1 MLITLPGRFGAM
13 RRDAMRVVYEYVRE
27 LAREC
32 GAVKWVFTDGALDEG
47 VELAS
52 LRVGRPVSALPMVA
66 GNGPRERHI
75 RLRGAVGEEERM
87 ALKDGASS
95 TLKAWKRDFPEN
107 LTNSAVQIGFE
118 LWRQAREAPPPCS
131 GLVACPAGFPPGE
144 AERGIKAA
152 NDLSERI
159 LDLCEA
165 DVLGRAADPAVEE
178 DFIRVVWRIAR
189 MAQTRALAADLSG
202 DTETALREVG
212 LAEAL
217 DEVNP
222 SLRSLYERIG
232 KAGIRALRSMSPREH
247 LRLALQR
254 ADFTAA
260 KPYAEAVLKTDP
272 GNADA
277 NFAIGMFY
285 FVDELYS
292 KAEIYLERCAKR
304 RPDEPT
310 FFNNLAIAQMM
321 MRKYDLAEQNARRA
335 LELLPD
341 SPEVKD
347 TVRQIEKARQA
358 GR

>member
-1 MLITLPGRFGAM
+1 M
-13 RRDAMRVVYEYVRE
+13 
-27 LAREC
+27 
-32 GAVKWVFTDGALDEG
+32 
-47 VELAS
+47 
-52 LRVGRPVSALPMVA
+52 
-66 GNGPRERHI
+66 N
-75 RLRGAVGEEERM
+75 
-87 ALKDGASS
+87 SS
-95 TLKAWKRDFPEN
+95 TAYEHEHTETR
-107 LTNSAVQIGFE
+107 
-118 LWRQAREAPPPCS
+118 REA
-131 GLVACPAGFPPGE
+131 
-144 AERGIKAA
+144 
-152 NDLSERI
+152 
-159 LDLCEA
+159 
-165 DVLGRAADPAVEE
+165 
-178 DFIRVVWRIAR
+178 DF
-189 MAQTRALAADLSG
+189 
-202 DTETALREVG
+202 
-212 LAEAL
+212 AEAL
-217 DEVNP
+217 DNANP
-222 SLRSLYERIG
+222 SLRSLNARIG
-232 KAGIRALRSMSPREH
+232 KAGIRALRTMSPREH
-247 LRLALQR
+247 LRQALQR

-260 KPYAEAVLKTDP
+260 KPYAEAVLSTDP